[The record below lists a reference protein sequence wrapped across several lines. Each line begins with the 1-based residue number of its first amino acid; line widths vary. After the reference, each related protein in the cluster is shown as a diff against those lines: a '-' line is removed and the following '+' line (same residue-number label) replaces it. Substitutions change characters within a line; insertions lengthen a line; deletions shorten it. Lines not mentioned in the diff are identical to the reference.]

1 MTKSKPLA
9 LITNDDGIDSWFLRT
24 LVEAML
30 NDFEVVVA
38 APMGEQSWI
47 GRAMSR
53 RREVHIAEN
62 ETLGC
67 KAYALDGTPSDC
79 VNIALGHLMDG
90 RKPDVVCSGINLGY
104 NACLPL
110 ILSSGT
116 VAGAMEGAFWG
127 LPALAFSHVIPQVEF
142 EAIREKHGRAEGEM
156 AESVRCSAAIS
167 TRLALAVVGQK
178 PASPVVHNINF
189 PRRTYADTQVA
200 RTIPS
205 PMPMHSLFRRK
216 AESTF
221 TFNKVEREPIP
232 SGQLDDMEA
241 LNAGQISHTVLD
253 LAAIAQSVP
262 GTSPAAE

>member
-1 MTKSKPLA
+1 MSKPLA
-9 LITNDDGIDSWFLRT
+9 LITNDDGIDSWFLRV
-24 LVEAML
+24 LVEAMQ

-67 KAYALDGTPSDC
+67 TAYALDGTPSDC
-79 VNIALGHLMDG
+79 VNIALGHLMG
-90 RKPDVVCSGINLGY
+90 ERKPDVVCSGINLGY

-127 LPALAFSHVIPQVEF
+127 LPAVAFSHVIPQVDF

-156 AESVRCSAAIS
+156 ADSVRCAAALS
-167 TRLALAVVGQK
+167 TKIALSLVGQK
-178 PASPVVHNINF
+178 PASPTVHNINF
-189 PRRTYADTQVA
+189 PRRTFADSEVV

-205 PMPMHSLFRRK
+205 PMPMHSLFAK
-216 AESTF
+216 AGDSSF
-221 TFNKVEREPIP
+221 RFNKVEREPAP
-232 SGQLDDMEA
+232 DGQLDDMEA
-241 LNAGQISHTVLD
+241 LNAGKVSHTVLD
-253 LAAIAQSVP
+253 LASIAAPVP
-262 GTSPAAE
+262 V